1 MALEAYRFVE
11 AMGFLSLEVTGEDEL
26 VASGLPTLCACVL
39 HHGAPD
45 ASALV
50 CGIDGNVFD
59 NAGFS
64 AALGEIVHDEQLICA
79 DHGSIDERDE
89 DAERRIATKD
99 GEVLS
104 RFFEREVCITADT
117 G

>member
-1 MALEAYRFVE
+1 
-11 AMGFLSLEVTGEDEL
+11 MGFLPLKFAGEGEL
-26 VASGLPTLCACVL
+26 VASGLPALCACVL

-45 ASALV
+45 AAALIY
-50 CGIDGNVFD
+50 GIDGDVFD

-64 AALGEIVHDEQLICA
+64 ATLGEIVHDEQLVCA
-79 DHGSIDERDE
+79 DHGSINEGDE

-104 RFFEREVCITADT
+104 RFFKREACITADA
-117 G
+117 GKRVEI